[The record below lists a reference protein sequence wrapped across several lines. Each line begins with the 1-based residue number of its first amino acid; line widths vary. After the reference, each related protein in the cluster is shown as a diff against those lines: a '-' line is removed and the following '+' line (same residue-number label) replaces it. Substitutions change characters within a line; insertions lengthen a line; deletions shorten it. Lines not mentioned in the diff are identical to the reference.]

1 MLLDIRKRLT
11 IPIDI
16 QETPRMTVLRAY
28 SPLSN
33 SSTDISSIYVFY
45 DASTKAYNPVVYI
58 SKNNQISLVIPKKPS
73 SFYQEYYTPQ
83 AKGVATRLA
92 QFVI

>member
-33 SSTDISSIYVFY
+33 PSTDISSVYVFY

-58 SKNNQISLVIPKKPS
+58 SKNNQISLVMPKS
-73 SFYQEYYTPQ
+73 Q
-83 AKGVATRLA
+83 VASIKNTTLHKLE
-92 QFVI
+92 VWLLG